1 MKDNTDAIAAA
12 LKKDLGKG
20 EFETSVM
27 EIDWCTNG
35 AVFAN
40 NNLKT
45 WMKDEAAPDL
55 ALQDRF
61 MSPKIRKDPLGA
73 VLVIG

>member
-1 MKDNTDAIAAA
+1 LKDNADAIAVA
-12 LKKDLGKG
+12 LKKDIGKG
-20 EFETSVM
+20 EFETNVM

-40 NNLKT
+40 NNLKS
-45 WMKDEAAPDL
+45 WAKDEPAPDVPL
-55 ALQDRF
+55 LDKL

-73 VLVIG
+73 VLIIG